1 MSFAFETGEKENRL
15 EGRDN
20 QRRYEGANRVPYG
33 NDVAMG
39 NSSRTG
45 REDPRPQ
52 RTLSRERQ
60 RTHIYWILD
69 EAVLV
74 HYILGNF
81 SFRRSVKGGTYANG
95 G

>member
-1 MSFAFETGEKENRL
+1 MSFAFEPGEKENRL
-15 EGRDN
+15 EGSHN
-20 QRRYEGANRVPYG
+20 QRSYEGTDRVRYG
-33 NDVAMG
+33 NDFAMG
-39 NSSRTG
+39 NRSRTG

-52 RTLSRERQ
+52 RSLSRERQ
-60 RTHIYWILD
+60 RTHIYWVLD

-74 HYILGNF
+74 HYILGDF